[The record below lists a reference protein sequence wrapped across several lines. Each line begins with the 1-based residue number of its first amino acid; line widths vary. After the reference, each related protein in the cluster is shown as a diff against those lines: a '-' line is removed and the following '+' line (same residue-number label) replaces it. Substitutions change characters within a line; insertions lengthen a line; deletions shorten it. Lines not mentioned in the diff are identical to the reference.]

1 MVDEVAH
8 FPLRQPGAVILAELS
23 VANYGVCLRAVTA
36 KDGPQARC
44 REVRMAREE
53 GVACFD
59 ARCRSEVASRERR
72 LRGPGRL
79 QAREIGREPL
89 HRVLGE
95 PAIGGDLAAEYREHG
110 RRAGIFIDP

>member
-8 FPLRQPGAVILAELS
+8 FPLRQPGAVILAEIS
-23 VANYGVCLRAVTA
+23 VANYGVSLRAVTA

-59 ARCRSEVASRERR
+59 ARCRSEAASRERR

-79 QAREIGREPL
+79 QPRQIAREPL
-89 HRVLGE
+89 HRVLDD
-95 PAIGGDLAAEYREHG
+95 PAIARDLAPEH
-110 RRAGIFIDP
+110 